1 MNKTVPSSTYSGRY
15 KVKIKC
21 NKDETTLNLGIDH
34 SHVLNYRR
42 SEQLGHLPEFT
53 EQMELKM
60 RLELECFYQ
69 KKR

>member
-34 SHVLNYRR
+34 SHIASNYGR
-42 SEQLGHLPEFT
+42 SEKLGHLPEFT
-53 EQMELKM
+53 EQTELKM
-60 RLELECFYQ
+60 GLE
-69 KKR
+69 